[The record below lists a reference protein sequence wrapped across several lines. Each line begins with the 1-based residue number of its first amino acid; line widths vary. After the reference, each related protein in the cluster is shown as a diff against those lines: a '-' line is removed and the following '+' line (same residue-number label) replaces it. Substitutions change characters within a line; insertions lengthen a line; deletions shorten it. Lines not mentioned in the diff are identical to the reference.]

1 MAQWRLSARGVGVV
15 LTTALFVAGATLA
28 AQPAK
33 GPKKTFRSLSPG
45 NRRQPPRPVRARSGP
60 GRTLGVGTIQYDN
73 DIPFS
78 RDGLGFG
85 VGNRFNAGFQN
96 PHSVAS
102 VSFRRGGAAN
112 TTAQVAIVPVPLTTV
127 LGSGILSGL
136 PPSTVGSMVWVLPL
150 QNPVVGHS
158 GSFLAGLLNAYTGAC
173 AGNTMLGAP
182 CDGVALTAGTMD
194 PGMGF
199 HAVRIYPVPGTTGVD
214 IPNRNAIFRVTGDN
228 LPVELMGLSV
238 E

>member
-1 MAQWRLSARGVGVV
+1 MSEWWLSTRGIGVA
-15 LTTALFVAGATLA
+15 LATALFLGGTTLA
-28 AQPAK
+28 GPPAN
-33 GPKKTFRSLSPG
+33 GPKKSLRSRLPG
-45 NRRQPPRPVRARSGP
+45 AKGQPLRPVRALAGP

-127 LGSGILSGL
+127 LGSGLLSGL
-136 PPSTVGSMVWVLPL
+136 PPSTAGSMVWVLPL
-150 QNPVVGHS
+150 QNPVVSHS
-158 GSFLAGLLNAYTGAC
+158 GSFLAGLLNDYTGAC

-199 HAVRIYPVPGTTGVD
+199 HAVRIYPVLGTSGVD
-214 IPNRNAIFRVTGDN
+214 IPSRNAIFRVTGDN